1 LFFAKEASAQYEEWY
16 LECTVLERSI
26 PKFAARLGFI
36 EISRGDIYAS
46 FNNGGSL
53 NVDPTIIYRY
63 YAASKNG
70 NRSPATFF
78 KTMRFRPEKPLAEG
92 KMSWTGSNA
101 HLFPKN
107 WKMTGDLN
115 LIVNESS
122 EHATYTE
129 AFIEGNMKRG
139 YINSECV
146 FNNPN

>member
-1 LFFAKEASAQYEEWY
+1 MIRSSVAAKLVSLLLLTFLLFAKEAFAQYEEWY

-36 EISRGDIYAS
+36 EISRVDIYAS

-63 YAASKNG
+63 YASSKNG
-70 NRSPATFF
+70 SRSPATFF

-101 HLFPKN
+101 RLFPK
-107 WKMTGDLN
+107 KLDDD
-115 LIVNESS
+115 
-122 EHATYTE
+122 
-129 AFIEGNMKRG
+129 R
-139 YINSECV
+139 
-146 FNNPN
+146 